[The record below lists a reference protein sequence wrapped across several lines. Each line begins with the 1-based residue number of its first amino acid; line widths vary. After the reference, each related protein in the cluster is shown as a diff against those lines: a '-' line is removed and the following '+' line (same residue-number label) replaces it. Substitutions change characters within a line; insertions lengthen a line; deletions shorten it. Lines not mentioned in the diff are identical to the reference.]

1 MAKKPKFTWKV
12 IRIPINKIKPTPNNF
27 KLKTDEGQ
35 SMFNTSVDK
44 FGRAGAVIVNAK
56 NSDGTYYLINGNTN
70 IDKAKELGEKTVD
83 ASVPNRKLTP
93 KEFEE
98 FAAMFD
104 AIRAGDVDVF
114 RIKEELGKTSDFYKT
129 WGWAPP
135 EKVLKNLAELE
146 KAEIKAR
153 PNGKEKVKEEI
164 VTRPIT
170 LLFKSEE
177 SEEFIQIGESLY
189 SRFKV
194 DNITDL
200 ALKVFKYVKK
210 H

>member
-1 MAKKPKFTWKV
+1 MIKKPKFTWKT
-12 IRIPINKIKPTPNNF
+12 IRIPIGKIKPTPNNF

-35 SMFNTSVDK
+35 AQFNTSVDK

-56 NSDGTYYLINGNTN
+56 NSDGSYYLINGNTN
-70 IDKAKELGEKTVD
+70 IEKAKQLGEKAVD

-104 AIRAGDVDVF
+104 AIRAGEVDIF
-114 RIKEELGKTSDFYKT
+114 RIKAELGKTSDFYNT
-129 WGWAPP
+129 WGWTPP
-135 EKVLKNLAELE
+135 EKMIKNLMELE

-153 PNGKEKVKEEI
+153 PNSKKEVKIEVI
-164 VTRPIT
+164 TKPIT
-170 LLFKSEE
+170 LLFTAEE
-177 SEEFIQIGESLY
+177 NAEFIQGGEGMY
-189 SRFKV
+189 ARFKV

-200 ALKVFKYVKK
+200 ALKIMRYVKK